1 MYHHL
6 VLTLLSLNG
15 VLHCFLTHP
24 LGIVS
29 LPHQCMVYL
38 LKHPGDMLDQI
49 LKYKEMHDNFSIK
62 RTHIALTLKEDQ
74 SKNIVKGKEHLN
86 YVSLRFLAE
95 NLYLAAF

>member
-1 MYHHL
+1 MRMYHHL

-15 VLHCFLTHP
+15 VLHCFLTRP

-62 RTHIALTLKEDQ
+62 RTHIALTLNPK
-74 SKNIVKGKEHLN
+74 KKT
-86 YVSLRFLAE
+86 
-95 NLYLAAF
+95 NLKTL